1 MSAGREWISGMYE
14 TKTGMVLR
22 SDAHGIGYFRGFL
35 IELGPRVRWI
45 RKVGRV
51 VQAINERI

>member
-35 IELGPRVRWI
+35 IELGPRTMDPQS
-45 RKVGRV
+45 RKGRTGDK
-51 VQAINERI
+51 